1 MQLGQEL
8 REARIGAGLSQ
19 RQVAEAASVSHAHV
33 GRVERGE
40 SAGVSI
46 VLIARL
52 LNIVGLQLAAR
63 AFPGGS
69 TLRDASHV
77 ALLKRLQAEL
87 PASVRFRTEVP
98 LRGDRDGRAWDGRMD
113 LTGGCVHVEAETRIR
128 DLQALDRRI
137 ALKQRDDG
145 VARVMLLVSDT
156 RDEPSSGSR
165 GRDAARHAL
174 PAPGEG
180 RYARAPSRRMP
191 PGERHRPAL
200 NRVPWA

>member
-46 VLIARL
+46 VLLARL
-52 LNIVGLQLAAR
+52 LQIVGLQLAAR

-69 TLRDASHV
+69 TLRDASHL

-113 LTGGCVHVEAETRIR
+113 LTDGCVHVEAETRIR

-145 VARVMLLVSDT
+145 VDRVMLLVSDT
-156 RDEPSSGSR
+156 RTNR
-165 GRDAARHAL
+165 ATVRAAETLLATRYPL
-174 PAPGEG
+174 PARAVMRALRAGECPQASG
-180 RYARAPSRRMP
+180 IV
-191 PGERHRPAL
+191 L
-200 NRVPWA
+200 L